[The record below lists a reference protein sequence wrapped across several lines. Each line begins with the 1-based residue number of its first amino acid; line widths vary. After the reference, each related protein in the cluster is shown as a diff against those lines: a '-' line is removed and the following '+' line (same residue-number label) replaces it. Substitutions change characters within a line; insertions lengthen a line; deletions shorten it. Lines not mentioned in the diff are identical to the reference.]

1 MSIIEFIIGL
11 LILVASL
18 LASTICYF
26 VKNEKSGVNAALGGA
41 SDFMAT
47 RRNNDNGKLNKVVAV
62 SASAVVVLI
71 LALTVYGAVVMENA
85 KEKTRVRDIPAKA
98 LNLIHPSSVTWLS
111 GAETTKRTGVIL
123 AVVAATSLFMVAAD
137 TLFGALL
144 KLIV

>member
-1 MSIIEFIIGL
+1 MDSAKKKVGIRD
-11 LILVASL
+11 A
-18 LASTICYF
+18 LA
-26 VKNEKSGVNAALGGA
+26 
-41 SDFMAT
+41 
-47 RRNNDNGKLNKVVAV
+47 KV
-62 SASAVVVLI
+62 
-71 LALTVYGAVVMENA
+71 
-85 KEKTRVRDIPAKA
+85 

>member
-18 LASTICYF
+18 LASTFCYF

-62 SASAVVVLI
+62 SASVIAVLI
-71 LALTVYGAVVMENA
+71 LISKGGTVMEKA
-85 KEKTRVRDIPAKA
+85 KEKIKARDIPAKV